1 MFERKRLKGG
11 LKRRDLRHKFAS
23 VVAMAK
29 DLAARTVLA
38 AASTIF
44 WRSLPAMCRLATKTQ
59 QLRVEGLAA
68 QGSRVDCGFC
78 HPERPRAE

>member
-1 MFERKRLKGG
+1 
-11 LKRRDLRHKFAS
+11 
-23 VVAMAK
+23 
-29 DLAARTVLA
+29 
-38 AASTIF
+38 
-44 WRSLPAMCRLATKTQ
+44 MCRLATKTQ

>member
-1 MFERKRLKGG
+1 
-11 LKRRDLRHKFAS
+11 
-23 VVAMAK
+23 VQ
-29 DLAARTVLA
+29 ARY
-38 AASTIF
+38 
-44 WRSLPAMCRLATKTQ
+44 KTQ

>member
-1 MFERKRLKGG
+1 
-11 LKRRDLRHKFAS
+11 
-23 VVAMAK
+23 MAK

-38 AASTIF
+38 AASTILEEF
-44 WRSLPAMCRLATKTQ
+44 ASYVQARYKTQ